1 MPIPRNRKGTPL
13 KRSDRVLIRG
23 LQLETVVGILDHE
36 RVRTQPLSLD
46 LDLTVDFSQ
55 IEHPQDYDHIIDYA
69 AVSKLAVN
77 LAIEG
82 EYLLLETM
90 GEDLCAAIF
99 KDFAVQ
105 HIRLVIE
112 KPEAV
117 ADARWVGV
125 EMERSRPE

>member
-1 MPIPRNRKGTPL
+1 M

-77 LAIEG
+77 LATEG

>member
-1 MPIPRNRKGTPL
+1 M

-23 LQLETVVGILDHE
+23 LALETVVGILDHE

-46 LDLTVDFSQ
+46 LDLTVDFDR
-55 IEHPQDYDHIIDYA
+55 IEHPEDYDHIIDYA
-69 AVSKLAVN
+69 AVSALAIDLAVK
-77 LAIEG
+77 G
-82 EYLLLETM
+82 EYLLLETL

-99 KDFAVQ
+99 KGFDVA

-117 ADARWVGV
+117 AQARWVGV
-125 EMERSRPE
+125 EMERSRPT